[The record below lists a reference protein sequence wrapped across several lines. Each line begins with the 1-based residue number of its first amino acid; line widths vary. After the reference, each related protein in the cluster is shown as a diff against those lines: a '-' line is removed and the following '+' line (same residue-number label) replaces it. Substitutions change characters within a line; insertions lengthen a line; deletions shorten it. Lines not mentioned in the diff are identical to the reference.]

1 MQTLTER
8 ILLELKGA
16 LTSPDP
22 VDALR
27 ALTALR
33 DELDVLEHEQV
44 RRALDGGDTFADVA
58 RGLGISRQAA
68 HRRYRYLPV
77 SGRAGTPGRPVR
89 RLDR

>member
-1 MQTLTER
+1 
-8 ILLELKGA
+8 
-16 LTSPDP
+16 
-22 VDALR
+22 
-27 ALTALR
+27 
-33 DELDVLEHEQV
+33 
-44 RRALDGGDTFADVA
+44 VA